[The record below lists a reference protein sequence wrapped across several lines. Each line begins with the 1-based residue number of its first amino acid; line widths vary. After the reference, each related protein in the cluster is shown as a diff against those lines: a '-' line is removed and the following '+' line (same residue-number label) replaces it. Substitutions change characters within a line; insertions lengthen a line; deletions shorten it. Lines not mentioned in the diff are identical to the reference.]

1 MSLQAVLGVG
11 GFRDAAGEGHVDV
24 VELVPHLVGCAAQ
37 QDFNLISELVRG
49 SALAL
54 GAQDVVICEF
64 GPRVWQRN
72 SGKKGKKRIGVI
84 EHSGLCF

>member
-1 MSLQAVLGVG
+1 MCLQAVLGVG

-37 QDFNLISELVRG
+37 QDFDLVSELVRG

-54 GAQDVVICEF
+54 GAQDIVVCEF
-64 GPRVWQRN
+64 GPRVRQRN
-72 SGKKGKKRIGVI
+72 SDKTRKQNKMYIMF
-84 EHSGLCF
+84 EF